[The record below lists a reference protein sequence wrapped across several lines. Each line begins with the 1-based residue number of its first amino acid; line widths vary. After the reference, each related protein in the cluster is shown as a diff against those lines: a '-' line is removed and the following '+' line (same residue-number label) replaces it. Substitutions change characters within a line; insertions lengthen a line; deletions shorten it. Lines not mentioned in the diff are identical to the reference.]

1 MKEFYKIFKKTLV
14 VSTLVLGSTSAFSQ
28 FENLVLEGGG
38 MKGLAYSGAIEVLD
52 SLGVTPQIKQVAGTS
67 SGALNGLLF
76 SIGYKGKEITQLN
89 LEKNFGK
96 YSQVGIPILSGLIR
110 FYKKYGYY
118 KTDRFMEDLTKAMK
132 YKRISPDITFMELH
146 QLRST
151 NPKVKD
157 LFITGANLTN
167 QRLEVFS
174 HKSYPDMKIIDA
186 VKISISIPL
195 YYEAVFIQPNGSI
208 VHKKEANQNTIVM
221 TDGGV
226 IDNYPFHIFDS
237 LVYVNSGQNS
247 YYLCNEKTLGIKLEI
262 DSSQQSMANH
272 VISNQKEFIIAFSHL
287 SGETLGRRKLGTQQL
302 EQSIFINTKGF
313 NPKIRRLSRKQ
324 KQVII
329 RCGYQSTLKFFKN
342 NP

>member
-1 MKEFYKIFKKTLV
+1 
-14 VSTLVLGSTSAFSQ
+14 
-28 FENLVLEGGG
+28 
-38 MKGLAYSGAIEVLD
+38 
-52 SLGVTPQIKQVAGTS
+52 
-67 SGALNGLLF
+67 
-76 SIGYKGKEITQLN
+76 
-89 LEKNFGK
+89 
-96 YSQVGIPILSGLIR
+96 
-110 FYKKYGYY
+110 
-118 KTDRFMEDLTKAMK
+118 
-132 YKRISPDITFMELH
+132 MELH

-167 QRLEVFS
+167 QKLEVFS
-174 HKSYPDMKIIDA
+174 HKTYPDMKIIDA

-195 YYEAVFIQPNGSI
+195 YYEAVFMQPNGSI
-208 VHKKEANQNTIVM
+208 VHKKEANQNTKVM

-237 LVYVNSGQNS
+237 LVYVNNGQNS
-247 YYLCNEKTLGIKLEI
+247 YYLCNKKTLGIKLEI

-313 NPKIRRLSRKQ
+313 NPKIRRLSKKQ

-329 RCGYQSTLKFFKN
+329 RCGYQSTLKFFED

>member
-1 MKEFYKIFKKTLV
+1 MGYLGLGTIEFLYENGEFFFIEMNTRLQVEHPITEAITGIDLVREQIRIAAGLPLSFKQEDVKINGHAIECRINAENPITFIPSPGKIEEFH
-14 VSTLVLGSTSAFSQ
+14 SPSGLGVRVEACVYSGSSAFSQ

-76 SIGYKGKEITQLN
+76 SIGYRGKEITQLN

-118 KTDRFMEDLTKAMK
+118 KTDRFMEDLTQAMR
-132 YKRISPDITFMELH
+132 YKRIPPDITFMELH

-167 QRLEVFS
+167 QKLEVFS
-174 HKSYPDMKIIDA
+174 HKTYPDMKIIDA

-195 YYEAVFIQPNGSI
+195 YYEAVFMQPNGSI
-208 VHKKEANQNTIVM
+208 AVKMVITLV
-221 TDGGV
+221 TD
-226 IDNYPFHIFDS
+226 
-237 LVYVNSGQNS
+237 
-247 YYLCNEKTLGIKLEI
+247 
-262 DSSQQSMANH
+262 
-272 VISNQKEFIIAFSHL
+272 
-287 SGETLGRRKLGTQQL
+287 
-302 EQSIFINTKGF
+302 
-313 NPKIRRLSRKQ
+313 
-324 KQVII
+324 
-329 RCGYQSTLKFFKN
+329 
-342 NP
+342 